1 MDITVP
7 MTVPGSPASGEG
19 GETIGGTG
27 KNQLEFL
34 HISWVSFLRQKPG
47 DATMVPILL
56 IKRLTIKEVPTK

>member
-1 MDITVP
+1 MARA
-7 MTVPGSPASGEG
+7 GK
-19 GETIGGTG
+19 TIGGTG